1 MRISD
6 WSSDV
11 CSSDLLHGVDVG
23 RAGVAGN
30 LPRDLRLAVEILL
43 VAHPLEDLERG
54 FLRHRA
60 RFALRHPQLL
70 GIESYLGIAR
80 LEVLHDG
87 LQRRIGELRSEEH
100 TSELQSLMRISYAVF
115 CLKKQNKQKIQ
126 DISYIYHT

>member
-11 CSSDLLHGVDVG
+11 CSSDL
-23 RAGVAGN
+23 
-30 LPRDLRLAVEILL
+30 LRLAVEILL

-87 LQRRIGELRSEEH
+87 LQRRTGELRITLRGVARRVGTRRALGHALTHRGAGGRRPRHSH
-100 TSELQSLMRISYAVF
+100 QAATRDPGMATGFHAL
-115 CLKKQNKQKIQ
+115 
-126 DISYIYHT
+126 D